1 MKKHPEVKSLT
12 GHCTYTKYIF
22 LFLVLVH
29 LSTAYYVSTNEM
41 VWWKW
46 LLITYFIGATCTHS
60 LFLAIH
66 EISHDLAAKSKF

>member
-12 GHCTYTKYIF
+12 GHCTYTKYIS
-22 LFLVLVH
+22 LFLVSTH
-29 LSTAYYVSTNEM
+29 LATAYYVATTEL
-41 VWWKW
+41 VWWQL
-46 LLITYFIGATCTHS
+46 LLITYVIGATCTHA